1 MAYKLFLDTNIVLDI
16 FHRDRPFYDD
26 AIQLTY
32 HLDEHRLIAFY
43 SESVL
48 TTLAY
53 VLRKSM
59 TMNEINNIINN
70 LNKRIKLLPCFEPL
84 VNKAVLNDPPDFED
98 ALLYEIALH
107 HQMDYFITSN
117 TKDFKSIQNTILP
130 VMNARDFNKFLLLS
144 FPGE

>member
-1 MAYKLFLDTNIVLDI
+1 MIYNIFLDTNVIIYFLDPL
-16 FHRDRPFYDD
+16 RPFHNESKTLFKMLEEGRFKAY
-26 AIQLTY
+26 
-32 HLDEHRLIAFY
+32 Y

-48 TTLAY
+48 TTTAY
-53 VLRKSM
+53 VIRKDFSKKG
-59 TMNEINNIINN
+59 IYDIIDN
-70 LNKRIKLLPCFEPL
+70 LNKKIILLPCSHQYIKNAISL
-84 VNKAVLNDPPDFED
+84 MPPDFED

-144 FPGE
+144 FPEQ